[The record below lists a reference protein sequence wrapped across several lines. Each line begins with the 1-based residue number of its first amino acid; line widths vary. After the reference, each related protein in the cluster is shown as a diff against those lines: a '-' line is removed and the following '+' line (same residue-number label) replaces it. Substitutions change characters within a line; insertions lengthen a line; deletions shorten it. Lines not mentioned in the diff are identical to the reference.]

1 MNDEFLNAIEKSEL
15 SKNTITTYTANYKR
29 LMGLLNDEPILCF
42 TEARLIKRLKEL
54 KDIPPMSIN
63 GMVSIVMLIRRHNHM
78 PTAKIEKY
86 KLVLSKDHYRDKNIN
101 NKELKN
107 KLVSIEDLYEHIQ
120 QALKNEDYTTYII
133 NYLMVKYGLRN
144 LDLNLE
150 IVKDKSIMK
159 DDKTTN
165 YIYFTKKYVMFII
178 QTYKTRS
185 VYGIKSLRIEDKDFI
200 NVCKILL
207 TDTDRFKLIE
217 SSNNNKF
224 IQERT
229 LNNMGEGLVFK
240 SVLHQLS
247 NDGDI
252 ETIKRLSLSRGTSLS
267 VIFEDYHIEG

>member
-63 GMVSIVMLIRRHNHM
+63 GMVSVVMLIRRHNHL

-86 KLVLSKDHYRDKNIN
+86 KIVLSKDHYQNKNIN
-101 NKELKN
+101 NEELKD
-107 KLVSIEDLYEHIQ
+107 KLVSVKELYDHIQ
-120 QALKNEDYTTYII
+120 QSLKSEDYTTYII

-159 DDKTTN
+159 DNKTAN
-165 YIYFTKKYVMFII
+165 YIYLTKKYVMFII

-185 VYGIKSLRIEDKDFI
+185 VYGIKTFRIEDKEFM
-200 NVCKILL
+200 NVCKTLL
-207 TDTDRFKLIE
+207 ADTDRYKLIQ

-229 LNNMGEGLVFK
+229 LNNLGEGLVFK
-240 SVLHQLS
+240 SVLHELS
-247 NDGDI
+247 ADGDI
-252 ETIKRLSLSRGTSLS
+252 ASIKKLAVSRGTSLS